1 MTIHEYINLKKQ
13 YSSVKHKL
21 GKLNDHSLHYTSY
34 VNRFYEL
41 QEILEDV
48 EQNDREISEYVEL
61 KKLISD
67 LKRKIGPLK
76 YWGKDSS
83 AEEAQLAEAQEK
95 FNKYE
100 TTTKKHN
107 ETQIKSAPPSYVI
120 KDSGDVV
127 VSEPSED
134 NKSIYYNINL
144 AWYKEER
151 KIIDCVKGFIDRSN
165 YIKFDSSP
173 NTMTWKFSYDTV
185 EEKAVVK
192 ALLVGASHM
201 IDVLASVFGT
211 DTDVEIFGK
220 IQNY

>member
-1 MTIHEYINLKKQ
+1 MTIREYINLKKQ

-21 GKLNDHSLHYTSY
+21 GKLDDHSIHYTSY
-34 VNRFYEL
+34 VNKFYEL

-48 EQNDREISEYVEL
+48 EQNDSEISEYVKL

-83 AEEAQLAEAQEK
+83 TEEAQLAEAQEK

-100 TTTKKHN
+100 TAAKKH
-107 ETQIKSAPPSYVI
+107 TDVQTKTYLPSYEI
-120 KDSGDVV
+120 KDSDDVT
-127 VSEPSED
+127 VSEPGLD
-134 NKSIYYNINL
+134 NKLIYYNINL
-144 AWYKEER
+144 AWSKEER
-151 KIIDCVKGFIDRSN
+151 KIIDCIKDFIDKSN

-173 NTMTWKFSYDTV
+173 NTMTWKFAYDTA
-185 EEKAVVK
+185 EEKATVK
-192 ALLVGASHM
+192 ALLVAASHM
-201 IDVLASVFGT
+201 IDTLVGVFGA